1 MIDKH
6 MKVGLC
12 VVGIVLIL
20 VGALVYASNQPRDPE
35 TFKDYVVINQSSK
48 ASPAGV
54 FANAVKRS
62 LNAGWYQSSDCTDA
76 ARKFKETPNALM
88 VWNSSVAFAA
98 ANKGLEGCQ
107 LSDFGSVKPVMVSK
121 TYMSICHLPNK
132 EVPFKQG
139 ATLGMA
145 SMYAVPKHEAQWGGT
160 VKLIPYSGSKT
171 VLQSLRAGNI
181 DWGWMGQGLALKN
194 SEFIVCPYT
203 TNPVGFEDQKWIGHE
218 VPGLTIGNFTIN
230 IVVMS
235 NNMLDTHKLRNNLYR
250 DKEFVKYIETSAM
263 WPNWNP
269 LPSNIDKIQSY
280 VKTMVKTWK

>member
-12 VVGIVLIL
+12 VVATVLIF
-20 VGALVYASNQPRDPE
+20 VGALFYASNQPRNPDE
-35 TFKDYVVINQSSK
+35 FKDYVVINQSSK

-62 LNAGWYQSSDCTDA
+62 LGAGWYQSSDCVDA
-76 ARKFKETPNALM
+76 ARKFKETPNAIM

-107 LSDFGSVKPVMVSK
+107 LSDFGLVKPVMISK
-121 TYMSICHLPNK
+121 TFMSICHLPDK

-139 ATLGMA
+139 VTLGMA

-194 SEFIVCPYT
+194 SEFIECPYT
-203 TNPVGFEDQKWIGHE
+203 TNPAGGEDQRWIGNE
-218 VPGLTIGNFTIN
+218 VPGLTIANFAIN

-235 NNMLDTHKLRNNLYR
+235 NDLMHTHKLRNNLYR
-250 DKEFVKYIETSAM
+250 DKEFRKYIETSAM
-263 WPNWNP
+263 QANWNAV
-269 LPSNIDKIQSY
+269 PSNIDGIKSY
-280 VKTMVKTWK
+280 VKRMVNTWK